1 MKHIVYVL
9 TLAFAMM
16 ASTALAQ
23 TESQLCDQIIIDGK
37 TYPAKSITQ
46 KDDAT
51 VLSFGDIVTATIPV
65 VHPQDKKTINFADEK
80 GLYMVKGTLT
90 QDLFDKTADFKEL
103 TVYGSMNSNEV
114 TMFRGALW
122 MSPIQNS
129 IVKFVDVNATDI
141 DDLTQFLTGL
151 QNTKSVIFENCDF
164 RNVSCLSNAIMFG
177 MFKSFSFKGMGL
189 TNKVKKIDGVLA
201 ASQELESIDFSGCD
215 FSNVTDYAGLFSE
228 CANLTEVKAIGCNEA
243 TVELLRKAIEDNG
256 QTGQV
261 TLITE

>member
-1 MKHIVYVL
+1 MKHIVYIL
-9 TLAFAMM
+9 TMVFTMM

-23 TESQLCDQIIIDGK
+23 TESQFCDQIVFNGK
-37 TYPAKSITQ
+37 TYPATSITQ